1 MPVERQSSGLGNE
14 RPAESDKTKNDS
26 GFGSKYHCIG
36 GAVGGIGPNVGRA
49 SKQVRKGER
58 FPRAK
63 GKCDHGGIT
72 TPPHHQTLLYHVTC
86 ILFDDTGCIMYLSHQ
101 KLNQVHHILHY
112 ARPFFPYTIHMSFF
126 CITCNAGNTI

>member
-26 GFGSKYHCIG
+26 GFGSRCHCIG
-36 GAVGGIGPNVGRA
+36 GAVEGIGPNVGRA

-63 GKCDHGGIT
+63 GKCDHRGIT
-72 TPPHHQTLLYHVTC
+72 TPRPPLSNLLVPITMN
-86 ILFDDTGCIMYLSHQ
+86 T
-101 KLNQVHHILHY
+101 VEALHY
-112 ARPFFPYTIHMSFF
+112 NRRLVLIKPVE
-126 CITCNAGNTI
+126 